1 MKKILA
7 TTLAVVLVFSMA
19 ACGSKKESNENTES
33 NVVTSETVTS
43 ETAASETI
51 TSEILVTTEQT
62 TEGEEAG
69 EAGALGTALLE
80 DFKGQVEADAALTA
94 QAIAEKLITNPVIL
108 FSPAVAPVE
117 AGFLMGFD
125 AEISG
130 FEEAVMFAPMIGTIP
145 FVGYVFTL
153 AEGADTEAFVKT
165 LSDNANPRWN
175 ICTEAEDT
183 VIEAV
188 GNKVFFLMCPK
199 SLEG

>member
-7 TTLAVVLVFSMA
+7 TTLAAVLVISMV
-19 ACGSKKESNENTES
+19 ACGSKKENNENTES
-33 NVVTSETVTS
+33 SVVTSETVTS
-43 ETAASETI
+43 ETVTSETI

-62 TEGEEAG
+62 TEGET
-69 EAGALGTALLE
+69 EAGALGATLLD
-80 DFKGQVEADAALTA
+80 DFKAQVEENSALTA
-94 QAIAEKLITNPVIL
+94 QEIADKLITNPVIK
-108 FSPAVAPVE
+108 FAPATAPVE

-125 AEISG
+125 ADITG

-153 AEGADTEAFVKT
+153 AEDADAEAFVKT

-175 ICTEAEDT
+175 VCTEAEDT
-183 VIEAV
+183 IIETV